1 MTTTTDRPSAK
12 APRNPSNRT
21 VAIIVGSVILVLTV
35 IFASVGGGW
44 VALAVPLGFLACAVA
59 IILFRIAYERVIL
72 PLLALFVMGGYRLV
86 KLARGKR
93 DNCQP
98 SAPPNGGPATTPGN
112 SDVDEGPPSVS

>member
-1 MTTTTDRPSAK
+1 MSTTTDRASAK
-12 APRNPSNRT
+12 APTSLSNRT
-21 VAIIVGSVILVLTV
+21 VAIIIGSVVLVLTV
-35 IFASVGGGW
+35 LFACVGAGW

-72 PLLALFVMGGYRLV
+72 PLLALLVVGGFRLV

-98 SAPPNGGPATTPGN
+98 SAPPNGGPATPVGN
-112 SDVDEGPPSVS
+112 SGVTEGPPSVS